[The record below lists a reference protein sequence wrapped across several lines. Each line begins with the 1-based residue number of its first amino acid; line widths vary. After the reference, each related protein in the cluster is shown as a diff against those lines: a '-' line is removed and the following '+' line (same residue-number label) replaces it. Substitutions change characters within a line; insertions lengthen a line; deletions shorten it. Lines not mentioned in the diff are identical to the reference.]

1 MRGTGLALQSVQGD
15 FKYTDNF
22 LTISV
27 MESRQSFCYWELLGI
42 DFEFD
47 FHRKYSVIGPFATTM
62 EMPLRMCWAM
72 HCGIEEAQ
80 TNHTTCFSGPGAHH
94 NELTMV

>member
-1 MRGTGLALQSVQGD
+1 M
-15 FKYTDNF
+15 FTDTF
-22 LTISV
+22 FYQI
-27 MESRQSFCYWELLGI
+27 
-42 DFEFD
+42 
-47 FHRKYSVIGPFATTM
+47 IGPFSTNT

-80 TNHTTCFSGPGAHH
+80 TNQTMCFAGPVARH